1 MSQPAPLN
9 PLTLPLHGS
18 RLIEASAGTGK
29 TFTIALLY
37 VRLVLGGQHSEDHSA
52 FVRPLTPPEILV
64 VTFTNAA
71 TQELRER
78 IRHRL
83 VEAAA
88 VFRADHQ
95 TNKEPRGCRRG
106 GHPTGMSDVAPTDGF
121 TAPPTRHP
129 SGGDPKADLDPLLL
143 QLRGQ
148 YPEATW
154 PACARRLEL
163 AAEWMDEAAVS
174 TIHSWCYRMLREHAF
189 DSGSLFSLNLE
200 NDQREL
206 EQEVVRDYWRTFYYP
221 LDADAL
227 GSITRYWKSPDKLH
241 EDVRKLLH
249 ESEALGSQ
257 RPAPA
262 DTLNAAEAE
271 RSATLGTLKAPW
283 PAWLDE
289 LVPALED
296 AAKRKAF
303 KGQSFNAKSRASWL
317 GALREW
323 CESDLERPA
332 LTPAAWKRL
341 TPDGMTEIW
350 KEGAPPCPAA
360 WEALADMPA
369 ALNALPEPRND
380 LLIHAV
386 QWCKVRMEREQE
398 RRAEM
403 GPNDLLTHL
412 DRALQGPNKDA
423 LAAQILRQFP
433 VALIDEFQD
442 TDPIQYRIFNAVYDV
457 ANPRRDAAML
467 LIGDPKQA
475 IYAFRGA
482 DIFTYL
488 QARQDTAG
496 RHVTLG
502 TNFRSSRAMVEA
514 VNHCFHYAD
523 QHPAGAFLFREEG
536 GENPLPFLSVA
547 AKGRDEQLV
556 HQGQPLPAMTL
567 WPLTS
572 EEPLSKTAYQTE
584 MAERCASYMV
594 ELLAAAQSGNKEG
607 KSGFQKGDDLSP
619 LKPSDMAVL
628 VNGLQEARA
637 IRLALASRGVK
648 SVYLSDHDKVFSS
661 PMAKQ
666 VERWLRACAEPLA
679 SSRQAEA
686 HLRAALATPVL
697 GLNLADLDH
706 LQQNELAWEARVEQF
721 SHYHRLWQRQGVL
734 PLVRRMMV
742 DFDIPARL
750 LGEFEEGERLL
761 TDLLH
766 LGELLQQASAEL
778 DGEHALIRFLYE
790 AITDPES
797 HGDSHKLR
805 LESDADLVKVVT
817 IHKSKG
823 LEYPLVFLPF
833 IANHRPVSDKDIPLR
848 WHDAQGNLQLS
859 LSADEET
866 LATADRERLGE
877 DLRKLYVALTRAR
890 HATWLGLASLQ
901 GLENSALGYLISGGK
916 TIAPAEL
923 TTALEA
929 LAQGSEIVVS
939 EPPAPTAQRLALSAQ
954 SAEQNAALDHARTPT
969 RPAKEH
975 WWIASYSALRLSG
988 TLTAPTATPLE
999 PTTAQEATTFE
1010 VLDEP
1015 QDISLMPDDMES
1027 LRAKA
1032 SLGNLSRESGV
1043 YEGLNEHFERTIN
1056 NEWASADTFHLHKFP
1071 RGPGP
1076 GTFLHG
1082 LLEWA
1087 GRQGFAAAANDQ
1099 DSLNDMLWR
1108 RVQLRGW
1115 QAWQEPLASWLSAL
1129 LTTPLPL
1136 AAPNQQSVALTDL
1149 SSYQVELEFWLAA
1162 KRVNTQAI
1170 DALVSKHLLPGVERP
1185 ALDADTLNGMLKG
1198 FIDLAFEH
1206 QGRFYV
1212 LDWKSNY
1219 LGPNDSNYEPEALR
1233 QALLAKRY
1241 DLQAALYL
1249 LAMHRLLKARLPD
1262 YDPHQH
1268 LGGSMTV
1275 FLRGSRSPGRGVF
1288 SEPAPVEL
1296 IEALDSLFA
1305 GASFSSPAQEATV

>member
-37 VRLVLGGQHSEDHSA
+37 VRLVLGGQHSEDDTA

-88 VFRADHQ
+88 VFRHQ
-95 TNKEPRGCRRG
+95 GED
-106 GHPTGMSDVAPTDGF
+106 S
-121 TAPPTRHP
+121 
-129 SGGDPKADLDPLLL
+129 LLL
-143 QLRGQ
+143 ALRSQ

-200 NDQREL
+200 NDQQEL

-221 LDADAL
+221 LDAEAL
-227 GSITRYWKSPDKLH
+227 GSITGYWKSPDQLH
-241 EDVRKLLH
+241 QDVRKLLA
-249 ESEALGSQ
+249 ESEALGSP
-257 RPAPA
+257 RPAPEQ
-262 DTLNAAEAE
+262 TLSAAQAE
-271 RSATLGTLKAPW
+271 RSARLAELKAPW
-283 PAWLDE
+283 PAWLDD

-303 KGQSFNAKSRASWL
+303 KGQSFNAKSRANWL

-323 CESDLERPA
+323 CDSDATRPA
-332 LTPAAWKRL
+332 LTDAAWKRL
-341 TPDGMTEIW
+341 TPDGMAEIW

-360 WEALADMPA
+360 WEALAELPT

-386 QWCKVRMEREQE
+386 QWCKVRLEREQE

-412 DRALQGPNKDA
+412 DRALQGPNKEA

-442 TDPIQYRIFNAVYDV
+442 TDPIQYRIFNAVYEV
-457 ANPRRDAAML
+457 AKPRRDAAML

-488 QARQDTAG
+488 KAREDTAG

-502 TNFRSSRAMVEA
+502 TNYRSSRAMVEA
-514 VNHCFHYAD
+514 VNHCFRYAD
-523 QHPAGAFLFREEG
+523 KHPAGAFLFREEG
-536 GENPLPFLSVA
+536 GDNPLPFLPVE
-547 AKGRDEQLV
+547 AKGRHERLV

-567 WPLTS
+567 WPL
-572 EEPLSKTAYQTE
+572 EADEPLSKTAYQTE
-584 MAERCASYMV
+584 MAERCASYMA
-594 ELLAAAQSGNKEG
+594 ELLSAGQKGE
-607 KSGFQKGDDLSP
+607 SGFKTDDTLTP

-637 IRLALASRGVK
+637 IRQALASRGVK

-661 PMAKQ
+661 PMAAQ

-697 GLNLADLDH
+697 GLSLAELDH

-742 DFDIPARL
+742 DFEIPARL
-750 LGEFEEGERLL
+750 LAEFEEGERLL

-778 DGEHALIRFLYE
+778 DGEHALIRFLFD
-790 AITDPES
+790 AIADPES

-833 IANHRPVSDKDIPLR
+833 IANHRPVKAEDVPLR
-848 WHDAQGNLQLS
+848 WHDGEGNLQLS
-859 LSADEET
+859 LEADDAI

-890 HATWLGLASLQ
+890 HATWLGLAPLK
-901 GLENSALGYLISGGK
+901 GLENSALGYLLKGGN
-916 TIAPAEL
+916 
-923 TTALEA
+923 ALSPEA
-929 LAQGSEIVVS
+929 LNKALDELVEGSEIQIHQ
-939 EPPAPTAQRLALSAQ
+939 PPAPTAERVAQVAQ
-954 SAEQNAALDHARTPT
+954 SSALGHARTPT

-988 TLTAPTATPLE
+988 TLTAPVLPPLE
-999 PTTAQEATTFE
+999 PTTAQEATAFE

-1015 QDISLMPDDMES
+1015 QE
-1027 LRAKA
+1027 
-1032 SLGNLSRESGV
+1032 LSQELSQ
-1043 YEGLNEHFERTIN
+1043 ERSQP
-1056 NEWASADTFHLHKFP
+1056 EAYHLHKFP

-1087 GRQGFAAAANDQ
+1087 GKQGFNTAANDM
-1099 DSLNDMLWR
+1099 DALNDMLWR

-1115 QAWQEPLASWLSAL
+1115 QAWQEPLAGWLSAL

-1136 AAPNQQSVALTDL
+1136 AAPTPQSVALNEL
-1149 SSYQVELEFWLAA
+1149 ESYQVELEFWFAA

-1219 LGPNDSNYEPEALR
+1219 LGPNDSAYEPEALR
-1233 QALLAKRY
+1233 HALLAKHY

-1275 FLRGSRSPGRGVF
+1275 FLRGSRSPGRGVVG
-1288 SEPAPVEL
+1288 EPAPVEL

-1305 GASFSSPAQEATV
+1305 GEPHAIQQEATA

>member
-37 VRLVLGGQHSEDHSA
+37 VRLVLGGQHGEDDTA

-88 VFRADHQ
+88 VFRDQ
-95 TNKEPRGCRRG
+95 GED
-106 GHPTGMSDVAPTDGF
+106 S
-121 TAPPTRHP
+121 
-129 SGGDPKADLDPLLL
+129 LLL
-143 QLRGQ
+143 ALRSQ

-200 NDQREL
+200 NDQHEL

-221 LDADAL
+221 LDAEAL
-227 GSITRYWKSPDKLH
+227 GSITGYWKSPDHLH
-241 EDVRKLLH
+241 QDVRKLLH
-249 ESEALGSQ
+249 ESDALGAP
-257 RPAPA
+257 RPEPTH
-262 DTLNAAEAE
+262 TLSTAAAE
-271 RSATLGTLKAPW
+271 RSALLSTLKAPW
-283 PAWLDE
+283 PEWLDD

-296 AAKRKAF
+296 AAQRKAF
-303 KGQSFNAKSRASWL
+303 KGQSFNAKSRANWL

-323 CESDLERPA
+323 SDSDIERPA

-341 TPDGMTEIW
+341 TPDGMAEIW
-350 KEGAPPCPAA
+350 KEGTPPCPKA
-360 WEALADMPA
+360 WQALAELPA
-369 ALNALPEPRND
+369 ALNTLPEPRND

-386 QWCKVRMEREQE
+386 QWCKVRLEREQE

-412 DRALQGPNKDA
+412 DRALQGPNKEA

-442 TDPIQYRIFNAVYDV
+442 TDPIQYRIFNAVYEV
-457 ANPRRDAAML
+457 ARPRRDAAML

-488 QARQDTAG
+488 KAREDTAG

-502 TNFRSSRAMVEA
+502 TNFRSSRAMAAA
-514 VNHCFHYAD
+514 VNHCFRYAD

-536 GENPLPFLSVA
+536 GDNPLPFLPVD
-547 AKGRDEQLV
+547 AKGRSEQLV

-567 WPLTS
+567 WPLAAD
-572 EEPLSKTAYQTE
+572 EPLSKTAYQTE
-584 MAERCASYMV
+584 MAERCASYMA
-594 ELLAAAQSGNKEG
+594 ELLNAGQHGE
-607 KSGFQKGDDLSP
+607 SGFQTDDALTP

-637 IRLALASRGVK
+637 IRQALASRGVK

-661 PMAKQ
+661 PMAAQ

-697 GLNLADLDH
+697 GLSLAELDH

-734 PLVRRMMV
+734 PLVRRIMV
-742 DFDIPARL
+742 DFEIPARL
-750 LGEFEEGERLL
+750 LAEFEEGERLL

-778 DGEHALIRFLYE
+778 DGEHALIRFLFD
-790 AITDPES
+790 AIADPES

-833 IANHRPVSDKDIPLR
+833 IANHRPVKAEDVPLR
-848 WHDAQGNLQLS
+848 WHDSEGNLQLS
-859 LSADEET
+859 LDADDT
-866 LATADRERLGE
+866 ILATADRERLGE

-890 HATWLGLASLQ
+890 HATWLGLAPLK
-901 GLENSALGYLISGGK
+901 GLENSALGYLLTGGS
-916 TIAPAEL
+916 TLSPD
-923 TTALEA
+923 ALPKA
-929 LAQGSEIVVS
+929 LDALVEGSDIHLGT
-939 EPPAPTAQRLALSAQ
+939 PPEPTADRVTPVAESSALG
-954 SAEQNAALDHARTPT
+954 HARTPT

-988 TLTAPTATPLE
+988 TLTAPVLPPLE
-999 PTTAQEATTFE
+999 PTTAQEATAFE

-1015 QDISLMPDDMES
+1015 QE
-1027 LRAKA
+1027 
-1032 SLGNLSRESGV
+1032 LSQELSQ
-1043 YEGLNEHFERTIN
+1043 ERSQP
-1056 NEWASADTFHLHKFP
+1056 EAYHLHKFP

-1087 GRQGFAAAANDQ
+1087 GKQGFDAAANDREA
-1099 DSLNDMLWR
+1099 LNDMLWR

-1115 QAWQEPLASWLSAL
+1115 QAWQEPLAGWLSAL

-1136 AAPNQQSVALTDL
+1136 AAPTPQSVALNEL
-1149 SSYQVELEFWLAA
+1149 ESYQVELEFWFAA

-1170 DALVSKHLLPGVERP
+1170 DALVSKHLLPGIERP

-1219 LGPNDSNYEPEALR
+1219 LGPNDSAYEPEALR
-1233 QALLAKRY
+1233 HALLAKRY

-1275 FLRGSRSPGRGVF
+1275 FLRGSRSPGRGVVG
-1288 SEPAPVEL
+1288 EPAPVEL
-1296 IEALDSLFA
+1296 IEALNSLFA
-1305 GASFSSPAQEATV
+1305 GEPHATQQEATA

>member
-37 VRLVLGGQHSEDHSA
+37 VRLVLGGQHSEDDTA

-88 VFRADHQ
+88 VFRHQ
-95 TNKEPRGCRRG
+95 GED
-106 GHPTGMSDVAPTDGF
+106 S
-121 TAPPTRHP
+121 
-129 SGGDPKADLDPLLL
+129 LLL
-143 QLRGQ
+143 ALRSQ

-200 NDQREL
+200 NDLQEL

-221 LDADAL
+221 LDAEAL
-227 GSITRYWKSPDKLH
+227 GSITGYWKSPDQLH
-241 EDVRKLLH
+241 QDVRKLLA
-249 ESEALGSQ
+249 ESEALGSP
-257 RPAPA
+257 RPAPEQ
-262 DTLNAAEAE
+262 TLSAAQAE
-271 RSATLGTLKAPW
+271 RSARLAELKAPW
-283 PAWLDE
+283 PAWLDD

-303 KGQSFNAKSRASWL
+303 KGQSFNAKSRANWL

-323 CESDLERPA
+323 CDSDATRPA
-332 LTPAAWKRL
+332 LTDAAWKRL
-341 TPDGMTEIW
+341 TPDGMAEIW

-360 WEALADMPA
+360 WEALAELPA

-386 QWCKVRMEREQE
+386 QWCKVRLEREQE

-412 DRALQGPNKDA
+412 DRALQGPNKEA

-442 TDPIQYRIFNAVYDV
+442 TDPIQYRIFNAVYEV
-457 ANPRRDAAML
+457 AKPRRDAAML

-488 QARQDTAG
+488 KAREDTAG

-502 TNFRSSRAMVEA
+502 TNYRSSRAMVEA
-514 VNHCFHYAD
+514 VNHCFRYAD
-523 QHPAGAFLFREEG
+523 EHPAGAFLFREEG
-536 GENPLPFLSVA
+536 GNNPLPFLPVE
-547 AKGRDEQLV
+547 AKGRSEQLT

-567 WPLTS
+567 WPL
-572 EEPLSKTAYQTE
+572 EADEPLSKTAYQTE
-584 MAERCASYMV
+584 MAERCASYMA
-594 ELLAAAQSGNKEG
+594 ELLSAGQKGE
-607 KSGFQKGDDLSP
+607 SGFQTDDALTP

-637 IRLALASRGVK
+637 IRQALASRGVK

-661 PMAKQ
+661 PMAAQ

-697 GLNLADLDH
+697 GLSLAELDH
-706 LQQNELAWEARVEQF
+706 LQQNELAWEERVEQF

-734 PLVRRMMV
+734 PLVRRIMV
-742 DFDIPARL
+742 DFEIPARL
-750 LGEFEEGERLL
+750 LAEFEEGERLL

-778 DGEHALIRFLYE
+778 DGEHALIRFLFD
-790 AITDPES
+790 AIADPES

-833 IANHRPVSDKDIPLR
+833 IANHRPIKADDVPLR
-848 WHDAQGNLQLS
+848 WHDGEGNLQLS
-859 LSADEET
+859 LEADDAI

-890 HATWLGLASLQ
+890 HATWLGLAPLK
-901 GLENSALGYLISGGK
+901 GLENSALGYLLKGGN
-916 TIAPAEL
+916 
-923 TTALEA
+923 ALSPEA
-929 LAQGSEIVVS
+929 LNKALGELVEGSEIQIHQ
-939 EPPAPTAQRLALSAQ
+939 PPAPTAERVAQVEQSSALG
-954 SAEQNAALDHARTPT
+954 HARTPS

-988 TLTAPTATPLE
+988 TLTAPVLPPLE
-999 PTTAQEATTFE
+999 PTTAQEATAFE

-1015 QDISLMPDDMES
+1015 QE
-1027 LRAKA
+1027 
-1032 SLGNLSRESGV
+1032 LSQELSQ
-1043 YEGLNEHFERTIN
+1043 ERSQP
-1056 NEWASADTFHLHKFP
+1056 EAYHLHKFP

-1087 GRQGFAAAANDQ
+1087 GKQGFNTAANDM
-1099 DSLNDMLWR
+1099 DALNDMLWR

-1115 QAWQEPLASWLSAL
+1115 QAWQEPLAGWLSAL

-1136 AAPNQQSVALTDL
+1136 AAPTPQSVALNEL
-1149 SSYQVELEFWLAA
+1149 ESYQVELEFWFAA

-1219 LGPNDSNYEPEALR
+1219 LGPNDSAYEPEALR
-1233 QALLAKRY
+1233 HALLAKRY

-1275 FLRGSRSPGRGVF
+1275 FLRGSRSPGRGVVG
-1288 SEPAPVEL
+1288 EPAPVEL

-1305 GASFSSPAQEATV
+1305 GEPHATQQEATA

>member
-1 MSQPAPLN
+1 MSQPAPLD
-9 PLTLPLHGS
+9 PLRLPLHGS

-37 VRLVLGGQHSEDHSA
+37 VRFVLGGHSTDDDTA

-78 IRHRL
+78 IRNRL
-83 VEAAA
+83 VEAAE
-88 VFRADHQ
+88 VFRDDGQA
-95 TNKEPRGCRRG
+95 
-106 GHPTGMSDVAPTDGF
+106 SDE
-121 TAPPTRHP
+121 
-129 SGGDPKADLDPLLL
+129 LLL
-143 QLRGQ
+143 ELRDQ
-148 YPEATW
+148 YAHATW
-154 PACARRLEL
+154 PACARRLAL

-206 EQEVVRDYWRTFYYP
+206 EQEVVRDYWRSFYYP
-221 LDADAL
+221 LDSDAL
-227 GSITRYWKSPDKLH
+227 GIVTRHWKSPDELH
-241 EDVRKLLH
+241 AILQRLLP
-249 ESEALGSQ
+249 ESEALGDEK
-257 RPAPA
+257 PEPNE
-262 DTLNAAEAE
+262 TLAATQAE
-271 RSATLGTLKAPW
+271 RSAQLRALKAPW

-289 LVPALED
+289 LVPALEE

-303 KGQSFNAKSRASWL
+303 KGQSFNAKSRANWL

-323 CESDLERPA
+323 CETDADRPA
-332 LTPAAWKRL
+332 LTDAAWKRM
-341 TPDGMTEIW
+341 TPDGMADIW
-350 KEGAPPCPAA
+350 KEGAPPCPPA
-360 WEALADMPA
+360 WQALTQLPA
-369 ALNALPEPRND
+369 ELNALPEPRND

-386 QWCKVRMEREQE
+386 QWCRARLEREQE

-412 DRALQGPNKDA
+412 DRALQGPNREA

-442 TDPIQYRIFNAVYDV
+442 TDPIQYRIFNAVY
-457 ANPRRDAAML
+457 AIAQPRRNIAIL

-502 TNFRSSRAMVEA
+502 TNFRSSHAMVAA

-523 QHPAGAFLFREEG
+523 QHDAGAFLFRADDG
-536 GENPLPFLSVA
+536 DNPLPFNPVN
-547 AKGRDEQLV
+547 AKGTKDTLV
-556 HQGQPLPAMTL
+556 HNDKPLPAMTL
-567 WPLTS
+567 WPLES
-572 EEPLSKTAYQTE
+572 DEPLSKTAYQTE
-584 MAERCASYMV
+584 MAERCASHMA
-594 ELLAAAQSGNKEG
+594 ELLEAGRQQQAGFSKGFAKAGDNSATGDSSVRSGE
-607 KSGFQKGDDLSP
+607 QTLTP
-619 LKPSDMAVL
+619 LAPSDMAVL

-637 IRLALASRGVK
+637 IRLALASRGIK
-648 SVYLSDHDKVFSS
+648 SVYLSDHDKVFNS
-661 PMAKQ
+661 PIAPQ
-666 VERWLRACAEPLA
+666 LETWLRACAEPQA
-679 SSRQAEA
+679 NSRQAEA
-686 HLRAALATPVL
+686 KLRAALATPVI
-697 GLNLADLDH
+697 GLSLEELDH
-706 LQQNELAWEARVEQF
+706 LNQSELAWEARVEQF
-721 SHYHRLWQRQGVL
+721 SGYHRLWQRQGVL
-734 PLVRRMMV
+734 PLVRRLMV
-742 DFDIPARL
+742 DFKLPERL
-750 LGEFEEGERLL
+750 LGDFADGERLL

-766 LGELLQQASAEL
+766 LGELLQQASQEL
-778 DGEHALIRFLYE
+778 DGEHALIRFLAE
-790 AITDPES
+790 AIADPDS

-833 IANHRPVSDKDIPLR
+833 IANHRPVKAEDVPLR
-848 WHDAQGNLQLS
+848 WHTADGTLTLS
-859 LSADEET
+859 LSADEAT

-890 HATWLGLASLQ
+890 HATWLGLATLKGS
-901 GLENSALGYLISGGK
+901 ENSAIGHLLNGGK
-916 TIAPAEL
+916 PLGPSGLRA
-923 TTALEA
+923 ALEA
-929 LAQGSEIVVS
+929 LTEGSAIALTDAP
-939 EPPAPTAQRLALSAQ
+939 EPTALRFTPAPEQRALG
-954 SAEQNAALDHARTPT
+954 NARIPL
-969 RPAKEH
+969 RPAREQ
-975 WWIASYSALRLSG
+975 WWIASYSALRTSG
-988 TLTAPTATPLE
+988 AISPPTPQAE
-999 PTTAQEATTFE
+999 PTTPQEATTLE

-1015 QDISLMPDDMES
+1015 RDD
-1027 LRAKA
+1027 ATHTGA
-1032 SLGNLSRESGV
+1032 
-1043 YEGLNEHFERTIN
+1043 
-1056 NEWASADTFHLHKFP
+1056 FHLHRFP

-1087 GRQGFAAAANDQ
+1087 GQLGFNNALQDPAARE
-1099 DSLNDMLWR
+1099 DMLRR

-1115 QAWQEPLASWLSAL
+1115 QAWHDTLAGWFEEL
-1129 LTTPLPL
+1129 LATPLPL
-1136 AAPNQQSVALTDL
+1136 SPQIPNEGSQVALCEL
-1149 SSYQVELEFWLAA
+1149 ESYQVELEFWFAA
-1162 KRVNTQAI
+1162 HQVGTRKL
-1170 DALVSKHLLPGVERP
+1170 DELVSDHLLPGVSRP

-1206 QGRFYV
+1206 DGRFYV

-1219 LGPNDSNYEPEALR
+1219 LGSDDSAYTADALR
-1233 QALLAKRY
+1233 NAMLEKRY

-1249 LAMHRLLKARLPD
+1249 LALHRLLKARLPD

-1275 FLRGSRSPGRGVF
+1275 FLRGSRTAARGVHAV
-1288 SEPAPVEL
+1288 PAPVAL
-1296 IEALDSLFA
+1296 IEALDALFTGTA
-1305 GASFSSPAQEATV
+1305 AHSATGQEAAV

>member
-1 MSQPAPLN
+1 MSQLPSTNSVTPLN

-37 VRLVLGGQHSEDHSA
+37 VRLVLGGHSVDDDTA
-52 FVRPLTPPEILV
+52 FIRPLTPPEILV

-78 IRHRL
+78 IRNRL
-83 VEAAA
+83 VEAAE
-88 VFRADHQ
+88 VFRDDGQA
-95 TNKEPRGCRRG
+95 
-106 GHPTGMSDVAPTDGF
+106 SDE
-121 TAPPTRHP
+121 
-129 SGGDPKADLDPLLL
+129 LLL
-143 QLRGQ
+143 ELRDQ
-148 YPEATW
+148 YAPATW
-154 PACARRLEL
+154 PACSRRLAL

-206 EQEVVRDYWRTFYYP
+206 EQEVVRDYWRSFYYP
-221 LDADAL
+221 LDSDAL
-227 GSITRYWKSPDKLH
+227 GIVTRYWKSPDDLH
-241 EDVRKLLH
+241 APLQRLLP
-249 ESEALGSQ
+249 ESEALGDEKPEPSK
-257 RPAPA
+257 
-262 DTLNAAEAE
+262 TLAATQAE
-271 RSATLGTLKAPW
+271 RAAQLNELKAPW

-296 AAKRKAF
+296 AATRKAF
-303 KGQSFNAKSRASWL
+303 KGQSFNAKSRTSWL

-323 CESDLERPA
+323 SESDLDRPA
-332 LTPAAWKRL
+332 LTDAAWKRM
-341 TPDGMTEIW
+341 TPEGMADIW
-350 KEGAPPCPAA
+350 KEGAPPCPQV
-360 WEALADMPA
+360 WQALAQLPA
-369 ALNALPEPRND
+369 ALDALPEPRND

-386 QWCKVRMEREQE
+386 QWCRARLEREQE

-412 DRALQGPNKDA
+412 DRALQGPNKEA
-423 LAAQILRQFP
+423 LAAQIKRQFP

-457 ANPRRDAAML
+457 ATPRRDSAIL

-488 QARQDTAG
+488 QARHDTDG

-502 TNFRSSRAMVEA
+502 TNFRSSLTMVAA
-514 VNHCFHYAD
+514 VNHCFSYAD
-523 QHPAGAFLFREEG
+523 QHHAGAFLFRADG
-536 GENPLPFLSVA
+536 GNNPLPFNPVN
-547 AKGRDEQLV
+547 AKGTKDTLV
-556 HQGQPLPAMTL
+556 LNGQPLPAMTL
-567 WPLTS
+567 WPLES
-572 EEPLSKTAYQTE
+572 DEPLSKTAYQTE
-584 MAERCASYMV
+584 MAERCASHMAA
-594 ELLAAAQSGNKEG
+594 LLEAGRQQQAGFAKAIDNSATGDSSVRSGEQS
-607 KSGFQKGDDLSP
+607 LTP
-619 LKPSDMAVL
+619 LAPSDMAVL

-637 IRLALASRGVK
+637 IRLALASRGIK

-661 PMAKQ
+661 PIAPQ
-666 VERWLRACAEPLA
+666 LAIWLRACAEPQA
-679 SSRQAEA
+679 NSRQAEA
-686 HLRAALATPVL
+686 KLRAALATPVI
-697 GLNLADLDH
+697 GLSLEALDH
-706 LQQNELAWEARVEQF
+706 LNQSELAWEAKVEQF
-721 SHYHRLWQRQGVL
+721 SGYHRLWQRQGVL
-734 PLVRRMMV
+734 PLVRRLMV
-742 DFDIPARL
+742 DFDIAARL
-750 LGEFEEGERLL
+750 LSEFTEGERLL

-766 LGELLQQASAEL
+766 LGEMLQHASQEL
-778 DGEHALIRFLYE
+778 DGVHALIRFLAE
-790 AITDPES
+790 AIADPDS

-833 IANHRPVSDKDIPLR
+833 IANHRPVSDSDLPLR
-848 WHDAQGNLQLS
+848 WHDSEGSLQLS

-890 HATWLGLASLQ
+890 HATWLGLAPLKGS
-901 GLENSALGYLISGGK
+901 ENSAIGHLINGGK
-916 TIAPAEL
+916 AIAPSAFTQALGEL
-923 TTALEA
+923 VEGSDIALSTAPEPTALRFT
-929 LAQGSEIVVS
+929 
-939 EPPAPTAQRLALSAQ
+939 PAPEQQALG
-954 SAEQNAALDHARTPT
+954 HARTPL
-969 RPAKEH
+969 RPAREQ
-975 WWIASYSALRLSG
+975 WWIASYSALRTSG
-988 TLTAPTATPLE
+988 AITPLMPTPE
-999 PTTAQEATTFE
+999 PTTPQEATTLE

-1015 QDISLMPDDMES
+1015 HDN
-1027 LRAKA
+1027 A
-1032 SLGNLSRESGV
+1032 
-1043 YEGLNEHFERTIN
+1043 IN
-1056 NEWASADTFHLHKFP
+1056 TEAFHLHRFP

-1087 GRQGFAAAANDQ
+1087 GQLGFQHALADPAARE
-1099 DSLNDMLWR
+1099 DMLRR

-1115 QAWQEPLASWLSAL
+1115 QAWHDTLAGWFEEL
-1129 LTTPLPL
+1129 LNVPLPL
-1136 AAPNQQSVALTDL
+1136 PSSKQGEGGQVALSEL
-1149 SSYQVELEFWLAA
+1149 GSYQVELEFWFAA
-1162 KRVNTQAI
+1162 HQVGTRKL
-1170 DALVSKHLLPGVERP
+1170 DELVSNHLLPGVSRP

-1198 FIDLAFEH
+1198 FIDLTFEH
-1206 QGRFYV
+1206 EGRFYV

-1219 LGPNDSNYEPEALR
+1219 LGSDDSAYTFDALR
-1233 QALLAKRY
+1233 SAMLEKRY

-1249 LAMHRLLKARLPD
+1249 LALHRLLKARLPN

-1275 FLRGSRSPGRGVF
+1275 FLRGSRTAARGVHAV
-1288 SEPAPVEL
+1288 SAPVAM
-1296 IEALDSLFA
+1296 IEALDHLFA
-1305 GASFSSPAQEATV
+1305 GTAADTAATHQEAVV

>member
-37 VRLVLGGQHSEDHSA
+37 VRLVLGGQHGEDDTA

-88 VFRADHQ
+88 VFRDQ
-95 TNKEPRGCRRG
+95 GED
-106 GHPTGMSDVAPTDGF
+106 S
-121 TAPPTRHP
+121 
-129 SGGDPKADLDPLLL
+129 LLL
-143 QLRGQ
+143 ALRSQ

-200 NDQREL
+200 NDQHEL

-221 LDADAL
+221 LDAEAL
-227 GSITRYWKSPDKLH
+227 GSITGYWKSPDHLH
-241 EDVRKLLH
+241 QDVRKLLH
-249 ESEALGSQ
+249 ESDALGAL
-257 RPAPA
+257 RPEPTH
-262 DTLNAAEAE
+262 TLSTAAAE
-271 RSATLGTLKAPW
+271 RSALLSTLKAPW
-283 PAWLDE
+283 PEWLDD

-296 AAKRKAF
+296 AAQRKAF
-303 KGQSFNAKSRASWL
+303 KGQSFNAKSRANWL

-323 CESDLERPA
+323 SDSDLERPA

-341 TPDGMTEIW
+341 TPDGMAEIW

-360 WEALADMPA
+360 WQALAELPA
-369 ALNALPEPRND
+369 ALNTLPEPRND

-386 QWCKVRMEREQE
+386 QWCKVRLEREQE

-412 DRALQGPNKDA
+412 DRALQGPNKEA

-442 TDPIQYRIFNAVYDV
+442 TDPIQYRIFNAVYEV
-457 ANPRRDAAML
+457 ARPRRDAAML

-488 QARQDTAG
+488 KAREDTAG

-502 TNFRSSRAMVEA
+502 TNFRSSRAMVAA
-514 VNHCFHYAD
+514 VNHCFRYAD
-523 QHPAGAFLFREEG
+523 EHPAGAFLFREESG
-536 GENPLPFLSVA
+536 DNPLPFLPVD
-547 AKGRDEQLV
+547 AKGRSEQLV
-556 HQGQPLPAMTL
+556 HFGQPLPAMTL
-567 WPLTS
+567 WPLAAD
-572 EEPLSKTAYQTE
+572 EPLSKTAYQTE
-584 MAERCASYMV
+584 MAERCASYMA
-594 ELLAAAQSGNKEG
+594 ELLNAGQHG
-607 KSGFQKGDDLSP
+607 KSGFRTDDALTP

-637 IRLALASRGVK
+637 IRQALASRGVK

-661 PMAKQ
+661 PMAAQ

-697 GLNLADLDH
+697 GLSLAELDH

-734 PLVRRMMV
+734 PLVRRIMV
-742 DFDIPARL
+742 DFEIPARL
-750 LGEFEEGERLL
+750 LAEFEEGERLL

-778 DGEHALIRFLYE
+778 DGEHALIRFLFD
-790 AITDPES
+790 AIADPES

-833 IANHRPVSDKDIPLR
+833 IANHRPVKADDVPLR
-848 WHDAQGNLQLS
+848 WHDSEGNLQLS
-859 LSADEET
+859 LDADDT
-866 LATADRERLGE
+866 ILATADRERLGE

-890 HATWLGLASLQ
+890 HATWLGLAPLK
-901 GLENSALGYLISGGK
+901 GLENSALGYLLTGGS
-916 TIAPAEL
+916 TLSPD
-923 TTALEA
+923 ALPKA
-929 LAQGSEIVVS
+929 LDALVEGSDIHLGT
-939 EPPAPTAQRLALSAQ
+939 PPEPTADRVTSVAESSALG
-954 SAEQNAALDHARTPT
+954 HARTPT

-988 TLTAPTATPLE
+988 TLTAPVLPPLE
-999 PTTAQEATTFE
+999 PTTAQEATAFE

-1015 QDISLMPDDMES
+1015 QE
-1027 LRAKA
+1027 
-1032 SLGNLSRESGV
+1032 LSQELSQ
-1043 YEGLNEHFERTIN
+1043 ERSQP
-1056 NEWASADTFHLHKFP
+1056 EAYHLHKFP

-1087 GRQGFAAAANDQ
+1087 GKQGFDAAAKDRDA
-1099 DSLNDMLWR
+1099 LNDMLWR

-1115 QAWQEPLASWLSAL
+1115 QAWQEPLAGWLSAL

-1136 AAPNQQSVALTDL
+1136 AAPTPKSVALNEL
-1149 SSYQVELEFWLAA
+1149 ESYQVELEFWFAA

-1170 DALVSKHLLPGVERP
+1170 DALVSKHLLPGIERP

-1219 LGPNDSNYEPEALR
+1219 LGPNDSAYEPEALR
-1233 QALLAKRY
+1233 HALLAKRY

-1275 FLRGSRSPGRGVF
+1275 FLRGSRSPGRGVVG
-1288 SEPAPVEL
+1288 EPAPVEL

-1305 GASFSSPAQEATV
+1305 GEPHATQQEATA

>member
-37 VRLVLGGQHSEDHSA
+37 VRLVLGGQHSEDDTA

-88 VFRADHQ
+88 VFRHQ
-95 TNKEPRGCRRG
+95 GED
-106 GHPTGMSDVAPTDGF
+106 S
-121 TAPPTRHP
+121 
-129 SGGDPKADLDPLLL
+129 LLL
-143 QLRGQ
+143 ALRSQ

-200 NDQREL
+200 NDQQEL

-221 LDADAL
+221 LDAEAL
-227 GSITRYWKSPDKLH
+227 GSITGYWKSPDQLH
-241 EDVRKLLH
+241 GQVRKLLA
-249 ESEALGSQ
+249 ESEALGSP
-257 RPAPA
+257 RPAPEQ
-262 DTLNAAEAE
+262 TLSAAQAE
-271 RSATLGTLKAPW
+271 RSARLTELKAPW
-283 PAWLDE
+283 PAWLDD

-303 KGQSFNAKSRASWL
+303 KGQSFNAKSRANWL

-323 CESDLERPA
+323 CDSDATRPA
-332 LTPAAWKRL
+332 LTDAAWKRL
-341 TPDGMTEIW
+341 TPDGMAEIW

-360 WEALADMPA
+360 WEALAELPA

-386 QWCKVRMEREQE
+386 QWCKVRLEREQE

-412 DRALQGPNKDA
+412 DRALQGPNKEA

-442 TDPIQYRIFNAVYDV
+442 TDPIQYRIFNAVYEV
-457 ANPRRDAAML
+457 AKPRRDATML

-488 QARQDTAG
+488 KAREDTAG

-502 TNFRSSRAMVEA
+502 TNYRSSRAMVEA
-514 VNHCFHYAD
+514 VNHCFRYAD
-523 QHPAGAFLFREEG
+523 EHPAGAFLFREEG
-536 GENPLPFLSVA
+536 GDNPLPFLPVE
-547 AKGRDEQLV
+547 AKGRHERLV

-567 WPLTS
+567 WPL
-572 EEPLSKTAYQTE
+572 EADEPLSKTAYQTE
-584 MAERCASYMV
+584 MAERCASYMA
-594 ELLAAAQSGNKEG
+594 ELLSAGQKGE
-607 KSGFQKGDDLSP
+607 SGFKTDDTLTP

-637 IRLALASRGVK
+637 IRQALASRGVK

-661 PMAKQ
+661 PMAAQ

-697 GLNLADLDH
+697 GLSLAELDH
-706 LQQNELAWEARVEQF
+706 LQQNELAWEERVEQF

-750 LGEFEEGERLL
+750 LAEFEEGERLL

-778 DGEHALIRFLYE
+778 DGEHALIRFLFD
-790 AITDPES
+790 AIADPES

-833 IANHRPVSDKDIPLR
+833 IANHRPVKAEDVPLR
-848 WHDAQGNLQLS
+848 WHDGEGNLQLS
-859 LSADEET
+859 LEADDAI

-890 HATWLGLASLQ
+890 HATWLGLAPLK
-901 GLENSALGYLISGGK
+901 GLENSALGYLLKGGN
-916 TIAPAEL
+916 
-923 TTALEA
+923 ALSPEA
-929 LAQGSEIVVS
+929 LNKALDELVEGSEIQIHQ
-939 EPPAPTAQRLALSAQ
+939 PPAPTAERVAQVAQ
-954 SAEQNAALDHARTPT
+954 SSALGHARTPT

-988 TLTAPTATPLE
+988 TLTAPVLPPLE
-999 PTTAQEATTFE
+999 PTTAQEATAFE

-1015 QDISLMPDDMES
+1015 QE
-1027 LRAKA
+1027 
-1032 SLGNLSRESGV
+1032 LSQELSQ
-1043 YEGLNEHFERTIN
+1043 ERSQP
-1056 NEWASADTFHLHKFP
+1056 EAYHLHKFP

-1087 GRQGFAAAANDQ
+1087 GKQGFDAAAKDREA
-1099 DSLNDMLWR
+1099 LNDMLWR

-1115 QAWQEPLASWLSAL
+1115 QAWQEPLAGWLSAL

-1136 AAPNQQSVALTDL
+1136 AAPTPQSVALNEL
-1149 SSYQVELEFWLAA
+1149 ESYQVELEFWFAA

-1219 LGPNDSNYEPEALR
+1219 LGPNDSAYEPEALR
-1233 QALLAKRY
+1233 HALLAKRY

-1275 FLRGSRSPGRGVF
+1275 FLRGSRSPGRGVVG
-1288 SEPAPVEL
+1288 EPAPVEL

-1305 GASFSSPAQEATV
+1305 GEPHAIQQEATA

>member
-37 VRLVLGGQHSEDHSA
+37 VRLVLGGQHSDDDTA

-88 VFRADHQ
+88 VFRHQ
-95 TNKEPRGCRRG
+95 GED
-106 GHPTGMSDVAPTDGF
+106 S
-121 TAPPTRHP
+121 
-129 SGGDPKADLDPLLL
+129 LLL
-143 QLRGQ
+143 ALRSQ
-148 YPEATW
+148 YPEATR

-200 NDQREL
+200 NDQQEL

-221 LDADAL
+221 LDAEAL
-227 GSITRYWKSPDKLH
+227 GSITGYWKSPDQLH
-241 EDVRKLLH
+241 GQVRKLLA
-249 ESEALGSQ
+249 ESEALGSP
-257 RPAPA
+257 RPAPEQ
-262 DTLNAAEAE
+262 TLSAAQAE
-271 RSATLGTLKAPW
+271 RSARLTELKAPW
-283 PAWLDE
+283 PAWLDD

-303 KGQSFNAKSRASWL
+303 KGQSFNAKSRANWL

-323 CESDLERPA
+323 CDSDATRPA
-332 LTPAAWKRL
+332 LTDAAWKRL
-341 TPDGMTEIW
+341 TPDGMAEIW

-360 WEALADMPA
+360 WEALAELPA

-386 QWCKVRMEREQE
+386 QWCKVRLEREQE

-412 DRALQGPNKDA
+412 DRALQGPNKEA

-442 TDPIQYRIFNAVYDV
+442 TDPIQYRIFNAVYEV

-488 QARQDTAG
+488 KAREDTAG

-502 TNFRSSRAMVEA
+502 TNYRSSRAMVEA
-514 VNHCFHYAD
+514 VNHCFRYAD
-523 QHPAGAFLFREEG
+523 EHPAGAFLFREEG
-536 GENPLPFLSVA
+536 GDNPLPFLPVD
-547 AKGRDEQLV
+547 AKGRSEQLI

-567 WPLTS
+567 WPL
-572 EEPLSKTAYQTE
+572 EADEPLSKTAYQTE
-584 MAERCASYMV
+584 MAERCASYMA
-594 ELLAAAQSGNKEG
+594 ELLNAGQQGE
-607 KSGFQKGDDLSP
+607 SGFQTDDTLTP

-661 PMAKQ
+661 PMAAQ

-697 GLNLADLDH
+697 GLSLAELDH
-706 LQQNELAWEARVEQF
+706 LQQNELAWEERVEQF

-750 LGEFEEGERLL
+750 LAEFEEGERLL

-778 DGEHALIRFLYE
+778 DGEHALIRFLFD
-790 AITDPES
+790 AIADPES

-833 IANHRPVSDKDIPLR
+833 IANHRPVKAEDVPLR
-848 WHDAQGNLQLS
+848 WHDGEGNLQLS
-859 LSADEET
+859 LEADDAI
-866 LATADRERLGE
+866 LAIADRERLGE

-890 HATWLGLASLQ
+890 HATWLGLAPLK
-901 GLENSALGYLISGGK
+901 GLENSAMGYLLKGGN
-916 TIAPAEL
+916 
-923 TTALEA
+923 ALSPEA
-929 LAQGSEIVVS
+929 LNNALGELVEGSEIQIHQ
-939 EPPAPTAQRLALSAQ
+939 PPAPTAERVTIVEQGSALG
-954 SAEQNAALDHARTPT
+954 HARTPT

-988 TLTAPTATPLE
+988 TLTAPVLPPLE
-999 PTTAQEATTFE
+999 PTTAQEATAFE

-1015 QDISLMPDDMES
+1015 RD
-1027 LRAKA
+1027 
-1032 SLGNLSRESGV
+1032 LSQPEA
-1043 YEGLNEHFERTIN
+1043 Y
-1056 NEWASADTFHLHKFP
+1056 HLHKFP

-1087 GRQGFAAAANDQ
+1087 GKQGFNTAANDR
-1099 DSLNDMLWR
+1099 DALNDMLWR

-1115 QAWQEPLASWLSAL
+1115 QAWQEPLAGWLSAL

-1136 AAPNQQSVALTDL
+1136 AAPTPQSVALNEL
-1149 SSYQVELEFWLAA
+1149 ESYQVELEFWFAA

-1219 LGPNDSNYEPEALR
+1219 LGPNDSAYEPEALR
-1233 QALLAKRY
+1233 HALLAKRY

-1275 FLRGSRSPGRGVF
+1275 FLRGSRSPGRGVVG
-1288 SEPAPVEL
+1288 EPAPVEL

-1305 GASFSSPAQEATV
+1305 GEPHATQQEATA

>member
-83 VEAAA
+83 VEAAG
-88 VFRADHQ
+88 VFR
-95 TNKEPRGCRRG
+95 K
-106 GHPTGMSDVAPTDGF
+106 APTSE
-121 TAPPTRHP
+121 P
-129 SGGDPKADLDPLLL
+129 SDDPLLL
-143 QLRGQ
+143 QLREQ
-148 YPEATW
+148 YAEATW

-221 LDADAL
+221 LYADAL

-241 EDVRKLLH
+241 DDVRKLLN
-249 ESEALGSQ
+249 ESDALGSQ

-262 DTLNAAEAE
+262 DTLSAAEAE

-289 LVPALED
+289 LVPALEE

-317 GALREW
+317 GTLREW

-341 TPDGMTEIW
+341 TPDGMAEIW
-350 KEGAPPCPAA
+350 KDGAPPCPAA

-536 GENPLPFLSVA
+536 GENPLPFLSVD

-594 ELLAAAQSGNKEG
+594 ELLAAAQSGNKQG
-607 KSGFQKGDDLSP
+607 QSGFQKGDGLSP

-697 GLNLADLDH
+697 GLSLADLDH
-706 LQQNELAWEARVEQF
+706 LQQNELGWEARVEQF

-790 AITDPES
+790 AIADPES

-848 WHDAQGNLQLS
+848 WHDAHGNLQLS

-916 TIAPAEL
+916 MIAPAEL

-929 LAQGSEIVVS
+929 LAQGSEIAVN
-939 EPPAPTAQRLALSAQ
+939 EPPAPTAQRLALSEQ
-954 SAEQNAALDHARTPT
+954 SATLGHARTPT

-988 TLTAPTATPLE
+988 TLSAPTATPLE
-999 PTTAQEATTFE
+999 PTTAQEATAFE

-1015 QDISLMPDDMES
+1015 QE
-1027 LRAKA
+1027 
-1032 SLGNLSRESGV
+1032 LSQLAQQE
-1043 YEGLNEHFERTIN
+1043 
-1056 NEWASADTFHLHKFP
+1056 TFHLHKFP

-1115 QAWQEPLASWLSAL
+1115 QTWQEPLAGWLSAL

-1136 AAPNQQSVALTDL
+1136 AAPNQQNVALTEL
-1149 SSYQVELEFWLAA
+1149 TSYQVELEFWLAA
-1162 KRVNTQAI
+1162 QRVNTQAI

-1219 LGPNDSNYEPEALR
+1219 LGPNDSDYEPEALR
-1233 QALLAKRY
+1233 HALLAKRY

-1305 GASFSSPAQEATV
+1305 GAPFSSPAQEATV

>member
-37 VRLVLGGQHSEDHSA
+37 VRLVLGGQHSEDDTA

-88 VFRADHQ
+88 VFRKAPN
-95 TNKEPRGCRRG
+95 TKEA
-106 GHPTGMSDVAPTDGF
+106 GHGEGLFPGMEKVAPKDGF
-121 TAPPTRHP
+121 TAPSEWPA
-129 SGGDPKADLDPLLL
+129 SESADDPLLV
-143 QLRGQ
+143 QLRSQ

-200 NDQREL
+200 NDQQEL

-221 LDADAL
+221 LDAEAL
-227 GSITRYWKSPDKLH
+227 GSITGYWKSPDQLH
-241 EDVRKLLH
+241 GQVRKLLA
-249 ESEALGSQ
+249 ESEALGSP
-257 RPAPA
+257 RPAPKQ
-262 DTLNAAEAE
+262 TLSAAQAE
-271 RSATLGTLKAPW
+271 RSARLAELKAPW
-283 PAWLDE
+283 PAWLDD

-296 AAKRKAF
+296 AAKRKVF
-303 KGQSFNAKSRASWL
+303 KGQSFNAKSRANWL

-323 CESDLERPA
+323 CDSDATRPA
-332 LTPAAWKRL
+332 LTDAAWKRL
-341 TPDGMTEIW
+341 TPDGMAEIW

-360 WEALADMPA
+360 WEALAELPA

-386 QWCKVRMEREQE
+386 QWCKVRLEREQE

-412 DRALQGPNKDA
+412 DRALQGPNKEA

-442 TDPIQYRIFNAVYDV
+442 TDPIQYRIFNAVYEV
-457 ANPRRDAAML
+457 AKPRRDAAML

-488 QARQDTAG
+488 KAREDTAG

-502 TNFRSSRAMVEA
+502 TNYRSSRAMVEA
-514 VNHCFHYAD
+514 VNHCFRYAD
-523 QHPAGAFLFREEG
+523 EHPAGAFLFREEG
-536 GENPLPFLSVA
+536 GDNPLPFLPVD
-547 AKGRDEQLV
+547 AKGRSEQLV

-567 WPLTS
+567 WPL
-572 EEPLSKTAYQTE
+572 EADEPLSKTAYQTE
-584 MAERCASYMV
+584 MAERCASYMA
-594 ELLAAAQSGNKEG
+594 ELLSAGQTGE
-607 KSGFQKGDDLSP
+607 SGFQTDDALTP

-637 IRLALASRGVK
+637 IRQALASRGVK

-661 PMAKQ
+661 PMAAQ

-697 GLNLADLDH
+697 GLSLAELDH

-721 SHYHRLWQRQGVL
+721 SHFHRLWQRQGVL

-750 LGEFEEGERLL
+750 LAEFEEGERLL

-778 DGEHALIRFLYE
+778 DGEHALIRFLFD
-790 AITDPES
+790 AIADPES

-833 IANHRPVSDKDIPLR
+833 IANHRPVKAEDVPLR
-848 WHDAQGNLQLS
+848 WHDGEGNLQLS
-859 LSADEET
+859 LEADDAI

-890 HATWLGLASLQ
+890 HATWLGLAPLK
-901 GLENSALGYLISGGK
+901 GLENSALGYLLKGGS
-916 TIAPAEL
+916 
-923 TTALEA
+923 ALSPEA
-929 LAQGSEIVVS
+929 LSKALDELVEGSEIQIHQ
-939 EPPAPTAQRLALSAQ
+939 PPAPTAERVATVEQSSALG
-954 SAEQNAALDHARTPT
+954 HARTPT

-988 TLTAPTATPLE
+988 TLTAPVLPPLE
-999 PTTAQEATTFE
+999 PTTAQEATAFE

-1015 QDISLMPDDMES
+1015 RD
-1027 LRAKA
+1027 
-1032 SLGNLSRESGV
+1032 LSQPEA
-1043 YEGLNEHFERTIN
+1043 Y
-1056 NEWASADTFHLHKFP
+1056 HLQKFP

-1087 GRQGFAAAANDQ
+1087 GKQGFNTAANDM
-1099 DSLNDMLWR
+1099 DALNDMLWR

-1115 QAWQEPLASWLSAL
+1115 QAWQEPLAGWLSAL

-1136 AAPNQQSVALTDL
+1136 AAPTPQSVALNEL
-1149 SSYQVELEFWLAA
+1149 ESYQVELEFWFAA

-1219 LGPNDSNYEPEALR
+1219 LGPNDSAYEPEALR
-1233 QALLAKRY
+1233 HALLAKRY

-1275 FLRGSRSPGRGVF
+1275 FLRGSRSPGRGVVG
-1288 SEPAPVEL
+1288 EPAPVEL

-1305 GASFSSPAQEATV
+1305 GEPHATQQEATA

>member
-37 VRLVLGGQHSEDHSA
+37 VRLVLGGQHSEDDAA

-88 VFRADHQ
+88 VFRHQ
-95 TNKEPRGCRRG
+95 GED
-106 GHPTGMSDVAPTDGF
+106 S
-121 TAPPTRHP
+121 
-129 SGGDPKADLDPLLL
+129 LLL
-143 QLRGQ
+143 ALRSQ

-200 NDQREL
+200 NDQQEL

-221 LDADAL
+221 LDAEAL
-227 GSITRYWKSPDKLH
+227 GSITGYWKSPDQLH
-241 EDVRKLLH
+241 GQVRKLLA
-249 ESEALGSQ
+249 ESEALGSP
-257 RPAPA
+257 RPAPEQ
-262 DTLNAAEAE
+262 TLSAAQAE
-271 RSATLGTLKAPW
+271 RSARLTELKAPW
-283 PAWLDE
+283 PAWLDD

-303 KGQSFNAKSRASWL
+303 KGQSFNAKSRANWL

-323 CESDLERPA
+323 CDSDATRPA
-332 LTPAAWKRL
+332 LTDAAWKRL
-341 TPDGMTEIW
+341 TPDGMAEIW
-350 KEGAPPCPAA
+350 KEGAPPCPDA
-360 WEALADMPA
+360 WEALAELPA

-386 QWCKVRMEREQE
+386 QWCKVRLEREQE

-412 DRALQGPNKDA
+412 DRALQGPNKEA

-442 TDPIQYRIFNAVYDV
+442 TDPIQYRIFNAVYEV

-488 QARQDTAG
+488 KAREDTAG

-502 TNFRSSRAMVEA
+502 TNYRSSRAMVEA
-514 VNHCFHYAD
+514 VNHCFRYAD
-523 QHPAGAFLFREEG
+523 EHPAGAFLFREEG
-536 GENPLPFLSVA
+536 GDNPLPFLPVD
-547 AKGRDEQLV
+547 AKGRSEQLI

-567 WPLTS
+567 WPLAAN
-572 EEPLSKTAYQTE
+572 EPLSKTAYQTE
-584 MAERCASYMV
+584 MAERCASYIA
-594 ELLAAAQSGNKEG
+594 ELLSAGQQGE
-607 KSGFQKGDDLSP
+607 SGFQTDDALTP

-637 IRLALASRGVK
+637 IRQALASRGVK

-661 PMAKQ
+661 PMAAQ

-697 GLNLADLDH
+697 GLSLAELVH
-706 LQQNELAWEARVEQF
+706 LQQNELAWEERVEQF

-750 LGEFEEGERLL
+750 LAEFEEGERLL

-778 DGEHALIRFLYE
+778 DGEHALIRFLFD
-790 AITDPES
+790 AIADPES

-833 IANHRPVSDKDIPLR
+833 IANHRPVKAEDVPLR
-848 WHDAQGNLQLS
+848 WHDGEGNLQLS
-859 LSADEET
+859 LEADDAI

-890 HATWLGLASLQ
+890 HATWLGLAPLK
-901 GLENSALGYLISGGK
+901 GLENSALGYLLKGGN
-916 TIAPAEL
+916 ALSPEVLNNALDEL
-923 TTALEA
+923 VE
-929 LAQGSEIVVS
+929 GSEIQIHQ
-939 EPPAPTAQRLALSAQ
+939 PPAPTAERVATVEQSSALG
-954 SAEQNAALDHARTPT
+954 HARTPT

-988 TLTAPTATPLE
+988 TLTAPVLPPLE
-999 PTTAQEATTFE
+999 PTTAQEATAFE

-1015 QDISLMPDDMES
+1015 RD
-1027 LRAKA
+1027 
-1032 SLGNLSRESGV
+1032 LSQPEA
-1043 YEGLNEHFERTIN
+1043 Y
-1056 NEWASADTFHLHKFP
+1056 HLHKFP

-1087 GRQGFAAAANDQ
+1087 GKQGFNTAANDM
-1099 DSLNDMLWR
+1099 DALNDMLWR

-1115 QAWQEPLASWLSAL
+1115 QAWQEPLAGWLSAL

-1136 AAPNQQSVALTDL
+1136 AAPTPQSVALNEL
-1149 SSYQVELEFWLAA
+1149 ESYQVELEFWFAA

-1219 LGPNDSNYEPEALR
+1219 LGPNDSAYEPEALR
-1233 QALLAKRY
+1233 HALLAKRY

-1275 FLRGSRSPGRGVF
+1275 FLRGSRSPGRGVVG
-1288 SEPAPVEL
+1288 EPAPVEL

-1305 GASFSSPAQEATV
+1305 GEPHATQQEATA

>member
-1 MSQPAPLN
+1 MSQPTPLN

-37 VRLVLGGQHSEDHSA
+37 VRLVLGGQHSEDNTA
-52 FVRPLTPPEILV
+52 FVHPLTPPEILV

-88 VFRADHQ
+88 VFRHQ
-95 TNKEPRGCRRG
+95 GEG
-106 GHPTGMSDVAPTDGF
+106 S
-121 TAPPTRHP
+121 
-129 SGGDPKADLDPLLL
+129 LLL
-143 QLRGQ
+143 ALRSQ

-200 NDQREL
+200 NDQQEL

-221 LDADAL
+221 LDAEAL
-227 GSITRYWKSPDKLH
+227 GSITGYWQSPDQLH
-241 EDVRKLLH
+241 GQVRKLLA
-249 ESEALGSQ
+249 EREALGSP
-257 RPAPA
+257 RPAPEQ
-262 DTLNAAEAE
+262 TLSAAQAE
-271 RSATLGTLKAPW
+271 RSARLTELKAPW

-296 AAKRKAF
+296 VAKRKAF
-303 KGQSFNAKSRASWL
+303 TGQSFNAKSRANWL

-323 CESDLERPA
+323 CDSDATRPA
-332 LTPAAWKRL
+332 LTDAAWRRL
-341 TPDGMTEIW
+341 TPDGMAEIW

-360 WEALADMPA
+360 WEALAELPA

-386 QWCKVRMEREQE
+386 QWCKVRLEREQE

-412 DRALQGPNKDA
+412 DRALQGPNKEA

-442 TDPIQYRIFNAVYDV
+442 TDPIQYRIFNAVYEV
-457 ANPRRDAAML
+457 AKPRRDAAML

-488 QARQDTAG
+488 KAREDTTG

-502 TNFRSSRAMVEA
+502 TNYRSGRAMVEA
-514 VNHCFHYAD
+514 VNHCFRYAD
-523 QHPAGAFLFREEG
+523 EHPAGAFLFREEG
-536 GENPLPFLSVA
+536 GDNPLPFLPVD
-547 AKGRDEQLV
+547 AKGRNEQLV

-567 WPLTS
+567 WPLAAD
-572 EEPLSKTAYQTE
+572 EPLSKTAYQTE
-584 MAERCASYMV
+584 MAERCASFMA
-594 ELLAAAQSGNKEG
+594 ELLSAGQKGE
-607 KSGFQKGDDLSP
+607 SGFQTDDALTP

-637 IRLALASRGVK
+637 IRLALAGRGVK

-661 PMAKQ
+661 PMAAQ

-697 GLNLADLDH
+697 GLSLAELDH
-706 LQQNELAWEARVEQF
+706 LQQNELAWEERVEQF

-750 LGEFEEGERLL
+750 LAEFEEGERLL

-778 DGEHALIRFLYE
+778 DGEHALIRFLFD
-790 AITDPES
+790 AIADPES

-833 IANHRPVSDKDIPLR
+833 IANHRPVKAEDVPLR
-848 WHDAQGNLQLS
+848 WHDSEGNLQLS
-859 LSADEET
+859 LEADDAI

-890 HATWLGLASLQ
+890 HATWLGLAPLK
-901 GLENSALGYLISGGK
+901 GLENSALGYLLKGGN
-916 TIAPAEL
+916 
-923 TTALEA
+923 ALSPEA
-929 LAQGSEIVVS
+929 LNKALDELVEGSEIQIHQ
-939 EPPAPTAQRLALSAQ
+939 PPAPTAERVATVEQSSALG
-954 SAEQNAALDHARTPT
+954 HARTPT

-988 TLTAPTATPLE
+988 TLTAPVLPPLE
-999 PTTAQEATTFE
+999 PTTAQEATAFE

-1015 QDISLMPDDMES
+1015 QE
-1027 LRAKA
+1027 
-1032 SLGNLSRESGV
+1032 LSQ
-1043 YEGLNEHFERTIN
+1043 ERSQL
-1056 NEWASADTFHLHKFP
+1056 EAFHLHKFP

-1087 GRQGFAAAANDQ
+1087 GKQGFDTAANDM
-1099 DSLNDMLWR
+1099 DALNDMLWR

-1115 QAWQEPLASWLSAL
+1115 QAWQEPLAGWLSAL

-1136 AAPNQQSVALTDL
+1136 AAPTPQSVALN
-1149 SSYQVELEFWLAA
+1149 ELESY
-1162 KRVNTQAI
+1162 K
-1170 DALVSKHLLPGVERP
+1170 
-1185 ALDADTLNGMLKG
+1185 
-1198 FIDLAFEH
+1198 
-1206 QGRFYV
+1206 
-1212 LDWKSNY
+1212 
-1219 LGPNDSNYEPEALR
+1219 
-1233 QALLAKRY
+1233 
-1241 DLQAALYL
+1241 
-1249 LAMHRLLKARLPD
+1249 
-1262 YDPHQH
+1262 
-1268 LGGSMTV
+1268 
-1275 FLRGSRSPGRGVF
+1275 
-1288 SEPAPVEL
+1288 
-1296 IEALDSLFA
+1296 
-1305 GASFSSPAQEATV
+1305 

>member
-9 PLTLPLHGS
+9 PLSLPLHGS

-37 VRLVLGGQHSEDHSA
+37 VRLVLGGHSFDDDTA

-78 IRHRL
+78 IRNRL
-83 VEAAA
+83 VEAAE
-88 VFRADHQ
+88 VFRA
-95 TNKEPRGCRRG
+95 EGVEGGAPGASRSG
-106 GHPTGMSDVAPTDGF
+106 GHSTGMLNVAPTDGF
-121 TAPPTRHP
+121 TAPPRRLAAGEAP
-129 SGGDPKADLDPLLL
+129 VALDPLLL
-143 QLRGQ
+143 ELRDQ
-148 YPEATW
+148 YDPATW
-154 PACARRLEL
+154 PACSRRLAL

-206 EQEVVRDYWRTFYYP
+206 EQEVVRDYWRSFYYP
-221 LDADAL
+221 LDSDAL
-227 GSITRYWKSPDKLH
+227 GIVTRYWKSPDDLH
-241 EDVRKLLH
+241 APLQRLLP
-249 ESEALGSQ
+249 ESEALGSEK
-257 RPAPA
+257 PEPSE
-262 DTLNAAEAE
+262 TLATTQAE
-271 RSATLGTLKAPW
+271 RTAQLNELKAPW
-283 PAWLDE
+283 SAWLDE

-296 AAKRKAF
+296 AATRKAF
-303 KGQSFNAKSRASWL
+303 KGQSFNAKSRANWL

-323 CESDLERPA
+323 CETDADHPA
-332 LTPAAWKRL
+332 LTDAAWKRM
-341 TPDGMTEIW
+341 TPDGMADIW
-350 KEGAPPCPAA
+350 KDGAPPCPQA
-360 WEALADMPA
+360 WEALAQLPA
-369 ALNALPEPRND
+369 ALYALPEPRND

-386 QWCKVRMEREQE
+386 QWCRARLEREQE

-412 DRALQGPNKDA
+412 DRALQGPNKEA
-423 LAAQILRQFP
+423 LAVQIQRQFP

-457 ANPRRDAAML
+457 ATPRRDSAIL

-488 QARQDTAG
+488 QARQDTDG

-502 TNFRSSRAMVEA
+502 TNFRSSRAMVA
-514 VNHCFHYAD
+514 AINHCFSFAD
-523 QHPAGAFLFREEG
+523 QHNAGAFLFRADSDN
-536 GENPLPFLSVA
+536 NPLPFNPVK
-547 AKGRDEQLV
+547 AKGTSDTLV
-556 HQGQPLPAMTL
+556 LKGKPLPAMTL
-567 WPLTS
+567 WPLES
-572 EEPLSKTAYQTE
+572 DEPLSKTAYQSE
-584 MAERCASYMV
+584 MAERCASHMAA
-594 ELLAAAQSGNKEG
+594 LLEAGRKQQAGFAKAADNGEQT
-607 KSGFQKGDDLSP
+607 LTP
-619 LKPSDMAVL
+619 LAPSDMAVL

-637 IRLALASRGVK
+637 IRLALASRGIK

-661 PMAKQ
+661 PIAPQ
-666 VERWLRACAEPLA
+666 LAIWLRACAEPQA
-679 SSRQAEA
+679 NSRQAEA
-686 HLRAALATPVL
+686 KLRAALATSVI
-697 GLNLADLDH
+697 GLSLEELDH
-706 LQQNELAWEARVEQF
+706 LNQSELAWEARVEQF
-721 SHYHRLWQRQGVL
+721 SDYHRLWQRQGVL
-734 PLVRRMMV
+734 PLVRRLMV
-742 DFDIPARL
+742 DFDIAARL
-750 LGEFEEGERLL
+750 LGEFAEGERLL

-766 LGELLQQASAEL
+766 LGEMLQHASQEL
-778 DGEHALIRFLYE
+778 DGEHALIRFLAE
-790 AITDPES
+790 AIADPDS

-833 IANHRPVSDKDIPLR
+833 IANHRPVSDTDLPLR
-848 WHDAQGNLQLS
+848 WHDSEGTLQLS
-859 LSADEET
+859 LSADEAT

-890 HATWLGLASLQ
+890 HATWLGLAPLKGS
-901 GLENSALGYLISGGK
+901 ENSAIGHLINGGK
-916 TIAPAEL
+916 AIAPSAFTQALGEL
-923 TTALEA
+923 VE
-929 LAQGSEIVVS
+929 GSNIELS
-939 EPPAPTAQRLALSAQ
+939 DAPAPTALRFTPAPEQQALG
-954 SAEQNAALDHARTPT
+954 HARTPL
-969 RPAKEH
+969 RPAREQ
-975 WWIASYSALRLSG
+975 WWIASYSALRTSG
-988 TLTAPTATPLE
+988 AVSGSSTTPLTTPAPE
-999 PTTAQEATTFE
+999 PTTPQEATTLE

-1015 QDISLMPDDMES
+1015 HDN
-1027 LRAKA
+1027 A
-1032 SLGNLSRESGV
+1032 
-1043 YEGLNEHFERTIN
+1043 IN
-1056 NEWASADTFHLHKFP
+1056 TEAFHLHRFP

-1087 GRQGFAAAANDQ
+1087 GQLGFNTALKDPAARE
-1099 DSLNDMLWR
+1099 DMLRR

-1115 QAWQEPLASWLSAL
+1115 QAWHDTLAGWFEEL
-1129 LTTPLPL
+1129 LATPLPISMQQ
-1136 AAPNQQSVALTDL
+1136 PNEGGQVALCEL
-1149 SSYQVELEFWLAA
+1149 ESYQVELEFWFAA
-1162 KRVNTQAI
+1162 HHVETRKL
-1170 DALVSKHLLPGVERP
+1170 DELVSNHLLPGVSRP

-1206 QGRFYV
+1206 EGRFYV

-1219 LGPNDSNYEPEALR
+1219 LGSDDSAYTAKALR
-1233 QALLAKRY
+1233 NAMLEKRY

-1249 LAMHRLLKARLPD
+1249 LALHRLLKARLPD

-1275 FLRGSRSPGRGVF
+1275 FLRGSRTTARGVHAV
-1288 SEPAPVEL
+1288 PAPVAL
-1296 IEALDSLFA
+1296 IEALDALFA
-1305 GASFSSPAQEATV
+1305 GTAADAVSETGLEAVV

>member
-88 VFRADHQ
+88 VFRKAQDA
-95 TNKEPRGCRRG
+95 KEA
-106 GHPTGMSDVAPTDGF
+106 GHGEGLFPGMEKVAPRDGF
-121 TAPPTRHP
+121 TAPSEWPASEP
-129 SGGDPKADLDPLLL
+129 SDDPLLL
-143 QLRGQ
+143 QLREQ
-148 YPEATW
+148 YAEATW

-227 GSITRYWKSPDKLH
+227 GSITCYWKSPDKLH

-249 ESEALGSQ
+249 ESDALGSQ

-262 DTLNAAEAE
+262 DTLSAAEAE

-289 LVPALED
+289 LVPALEE

-303 KGQSFNAKSRASWL
+303 KGQSFNANSRANWL

-341 TPDGMTEIW
+341 TPDGMAEIW
-350 KEGAPPCPAA
+350 KDGVPPCPAA

-523 QHPAGAFLFREEG
+523 QHPAGAFLFRQSG
-536 GENPLPFLSVA
+536 GENPLPFLSVD

-594 ELLAAAQSGNKEG
+594 ELLAAAQSGNKQG
-607 KSGFQKGDDLSP
+607 QSGFQKGDELSP

-661 PMAKQ
+661 PMAQQ

-697 GLNLADLDH
+697 GLSLADLDH

-790 AITDPES
+790 AIADPES

-890 HATWLGLASLQ
+890 HATWLGLAPLQ

-916 TIAPAEL
+916 TLAPAEL
-923 TTALEA
+923 TSALEA
-929 LAQGSEIVVS
+929 LAHGSGIVVT
-939 EPPAPTAQRLALSAQ
+939 EPPAPTAQRLALSEQ
-954 SAEQNAALDHARTPT
+954 SATLGHARTPT

-1015 QDISLMPDDMES
+1015 QE
-1027 LRAKA
+1027 
-1032 SLGNLSRESGV
+1032 LSQELFQELSQP
-1043 YEGLNEHFERTIN
+1043 
-1056 NEWASADTFHLHKFP
+1056 DTFHLHKFP

-1082 LLEWA
+1082 LLEWT
-1087 GRQGFAAAANDQ
+1087 GRQGFAAAANDH

-1115 QAWQEPLASWLSAL
+1115 QTWQEPLAGWLSAL

-1136 AAPNQQSVALTDL
+1136 AAPNQQSVALTEL
-1149 SSYQVELEFWLAA
+1149 TSYQVELEFWLAA
-1162 KRVNTQAI
+1162 QRVNTQAI
-1170 DALVSKHLLPGVERP
+1170 DALVSKHLLPGLERP
-1185 ALDADTLNGMLKG
+1185 ALDTDTLNGMLKG

-1219 LGPNDSNYEPEALR
+1219 LGPNDSDYEPEVLR
-1233 QALLAKRY
+1233 HALLAKRY

>member
-88 VFRADHQ
+88 VFRKAQDA
-95 TNKEPRGCRRG
+95 KEA
-106 GHPTGMSDVAPTDGF
+106 GHGEGLFPWMEKVAPRDGF
-121 TAPPTRHP
+121 TAPSEWPASEP
-129 SGGDPKADLDPLLL
+129 SDDPLLL
-143 QLRGQ
+143 QLREQ
-148 YPEATW
+148 YAEATW

-249 ESEALGSQ
+249 ESDALGSQ

-262 DTLNAAEAE
+262 DTLSAAEAE
-271 RSATLGTLKAPW
+271 RSATLSTLKAPW

-289 LVPALED
+289 LVPALEE

-323 CESDLERPA
+323 CESDLERPT

-341 TPDGMTEIW
+341 TPDGMAEIW
-350 KEGAPPCPAA
+350 KDGAPPCPAA
-360 WEALADMPA
+360 WEALADMPT

-386 QWCKVRMEREQE
+386 QWCKLRMEREQE

-523 QHPAGAFLFREEG
+523 QHPAGAFLFRQAG
-536 GENPLPFLSVA
+536 GENPLPFLSVD

-556 HQGQPLPAMTL
+556 HQGKPLPAMTL

-594 ELLAAAQSGNKEG
+594 ELLAAAQSGNKQG
-607 KSGFQKGDDLSP
+607 QSGFQQGDELSP

-661 PMAKQ
+661 PMAQQ

-697 GLNLADLDH
+697 GLSLADLDH

-790 AITDPES
+790 AIADPES

-848 WHDAQGNLQLS
+848 WHDAHGNLQLS

-890 HATWLGLASLQ
+890 HATWLGLAPLQ

-916 TIAPAEL
+916 TLAPAEL
-923 TTALEA
+923 TSALEA
-929 LAQGSEIVVS
+929 LAHGSEIVVS
-939 EPPAPTAQRLALSAQ
+939 EPPAPTAQRLALSEQ
-954 SAEQNAALDHARTPT
+954 SATLGHARTPT

-988 TLTAPTATPLE
+988 TLIAPTATPLE

-1015 QDISLMPDDMES
+1015 QE
-1027 LRAKA
+1027 
-1032 SLGNLSRESGV
+1032 LSQELFQELSQ
-1043 YEGLNEHFERTIN
+1043 EL
-1056 NEWASADTFHLHKFP
+1056 SQPDTFHLHKFP

-1115 QAWQEPLASWLSAL
+1115 QAWQEPLAGWFSAL

-1136 AAPNQQSVALTDL
+1136 AAPNQQSVALTEL
-1149 SSYQVELEFWLAA
+1149 TSYQVELEFWLAA
-1162 KRVNTQAI
+1162 QRVNTQAI
-1170 DALVSKHLLPGVERP
+1170 DALVSKHLLPGIERP
-1185 ALDADTLNGMLKG
+1185 ALDTDTLNGMLKG

-1219 LGPNDSNYEPEALR
+1219 LGPNDNDYEPEALR
-1233 QALLAKRY
+1233 HALLAKRY

>member
-37 VRLVLGGQHSEDHSA
+37 VRLVLGGQHGDDDTA

-83 VEAAA
+83 VEAAG
-88 VFRADHQ
+88 VFRAEG
-95 TNKEPRGCRRG
+95 TSEGAPGASRSG
-106 GHPTGMSDVAPTDGF
+106 GHSTGMLNVAPKDGF
-121 TAPPTRHP
+121 TAPPRRLAAGEAP
-129 SGGDPKADLDPLLL
+129 VVALDPLLL
-143 QLRGQ
+143 TLRDQ
-148 YPEATW
+148 YDPATW

-200 NDQREL
+200 NDQQEL

-221 LDADAL
+221 LDAEAL
-227 GSITRYWKSPDKLH
+227 GSITGYWKSPDQLH
-241 EDVRKLLH
+241 QDVRKLLH
-249 ESEALGSQ
+249 ESDALGAP
-257 RPAPA
+257 RPEPKQ
-262 DTLNAAEAE
+262 TLSAAQAE
-271 RSATLGTLKAPW
+271 RHARLTELKAPW
-283 PAWLDE
+283 PAWLDD

-296 AAKRKAF
+296 AAQRKAF
-303 KGQSFNAKSRASWL
+303 KGQSFNAKSRANWL
-317 GALREW
+317 SALREW
-323 CESDLERPA
+323 CDSDATRPA

-341 TPDGMTEIW
+341 TPEGMAEIW
-350 KEGAPPCPAA
+350 KEGAPPCPAV
-360 WEALADMPA
+360 WEALAELPD

-386 QWCKVRMEREQE
+386 QWCKVRLEREQE

-412 DRALQGPNKDA
+412 DRALQGPNKEA

-442 TDPIQYRIFNAVYDV
+442 TDPIQYRIFNAVYEV
-457 ANPRRDAAML
+457 AKPRRDAAML

-488 QARQDTAG
+488 KAREDTSG

-502 TNFRSSRAMVEA
+502 TNYRSSRAMVEA
-514 VNHCFHYAD
+514 VNHCFRYAD
-523 QHPAGAFLFREEG
+523 EHPAGAFLFREEG
-536 GENPLPFLSVA
+536 GNNPLPFLPVE
-547 AKGRDEQLV
+547 AKGRSEQLT

-567 WPLTS
+567 WPL
-572 EEPLSKTAYQTE
+572 EADEPLSKTAYQTE
-584 MAERCASYMV
+584 MAERCASYMA
-594 ELLAAAQSGNKEG
+594 ELLSAGQHG
-607 KSGFQKGDDLSP
+607 KSGFQTDDTLIP

-637 IRLALASRGVK
+637 IRQALASRGVK

-661 PMAKQ
+661 PMAAQ

-697 GLNLADLDH
+697 GLSLAELDH

-742 DFDIPARL
+742 DFNIPARL
-750 LGEFEEGERLL
+750 LAEFEEGERLL

-778 DGEHALIRFLYE
+778 DGEHALIRFLFD
-790 AITDPES
+790 AIADPES

-833 IANHRPVSDKDIPLR
+833 IANHRPMKADDVPLR
-848 WHDAQGNLQLS
+848 WHDGEGNLQLS
-859 LSADEET
+859 LEADDAI

-890 HATWLGLASLQ
+890 HATWLGLAPLK
-901 GLENSALGYLISGGK
+901 GLENSALGYLLKGGN
-916 TIAPAEL
+916 
-923 TTALEA
+923 ALSPEA
-929 LAQGSEIVVS
+929 LNNALDKLVEGSEIQIHQ
-939 EPPAPTAQRLALSAQ
+939 PPAPTAERVATV
-954 SAEQNAALDHARTPT
+954 EQNSALGHARTPT

-988 TLTAPTATPLE
+988 TLTAPELPPLE
-999 PTTAQEATTFE
+999 PTTAQEATAFE

-1015 QDISLMPDDMES
+1015 RE
-1027 LRAKA
+1027 
-1032 SLGNLSRESGV
+1032 LSQ
-1043 YEGLNEHFERTIN
+1043 ERSQL
-1056 NEWASADTFHLHKFP
+1056 EAFHLHKFP

-1087 GRQGFAAAANDQ
+1087 GKQGFDTAANDR
-1099 DSLNDMLWR
+1099 DALNDMLWR

-1115 QAWQEPLASWLSAL
+1115 QAWQEPLAGWLSAL

-1136 AAPNQQSVALTDL
+1136 AAPTPQSVALDEL
-1149 SSYQVELEFWLAA
+1149 ESYQVELEFWFAA

-1219 LGPNDSNYEPEALR
+1219 LGPNDSAYEPEALR
-1233 QALLAKRY
+1233 HALLAKRY

-1275 FLRGSRSPGRGVF
+1275 FLRGSRSPGRGVVG
-1288 SEPAPVEL
+1288 EPAPVEL

-1305 GASFSSPAQEATV
+1305 GEPHATQQEATA

>member
-37 VRLVLGGQHSEDHSA
+37 VRLVLGGQHSEDDTA

-88 VFRADHQ
+88 AFRHQ
-95 TNKEPRGCRRG
+95 GED
-106 GHPTGMSDVAPTDGF
+106 S
-121 TAPPTRHP
+121 
-129 SGGDPKADLDPLLL
+129 LLL
-143 QLRGQ
+143 ALRSQ

-200 NDQREL
+200 NDQQEL

-221 LDADAL
+221 LDAEAL
-227 GSITRYWKSPDKLH
+227 GSITGYWKSPDQLH
-241 EDVRKLLH
+241 GQVRKLLA
-249 ESEALGSQ
+249 ESEALGSP
-257 RPAPA
+257 RPAPEQ
-262 DTLNAAEAE
+262 TLSAAQAE
-271 RSATLGTLKAPW
+271 RSARLTELKAPW
-283 PAWLDE
+283 PAWLDD

-303 KGQSFNAKSRASWL
+303 KGQSFNAKSRANWL

-323 CESDLERPA
+323 CDSDATRPA
-332 LTPAAWKRL
+332 LTDAAWKRL
-341 TPDGMTEIW
+341 TPDGMAEIW

-360 WEALADMPA
+360 WEALAELPA

-386 QWCKVRMEREQE
+386 QWCKVRLEREQE

-412 DRALQGPNKDA
+412 DRALQGPNKEA

-442 TDPIQYRIFNAVYDV
+442 TDPIQYRIFNAVYEV
-457 ANPRRDAAML
+457 AKPRRDATML

-488 QARQDTAG
+488 KAREDTAG

-502 TNFRSSRAMVEA
+502 TNYRSSRAMVEA
-514 VNHCFHYAD
+514 VNHCFRYAD
-523 QHPAGAFLFREEG
+523 EHPAGAFLFREEG
-536 GENPLPFLSVA
+536 GDNPLPFLPVE
-547 AKGRDEQLV
+547 AKGRSEQLI

-567 WPLTS
+567 WPL
-572 EEPLSKTAYQTE
+572 EADEPLSKTAYQTE
-584 MAERCASYMV
+584 MAERCASYMA
-594 ELLAAAQSGNKEG
+594 ELLSAGQKGE
-607 KSGFQKGDDLSP
+607 SGFQTDDTLTP

-637 IRLALASRGVK
+637 IRQALASRGVK

-661 PMAKQ
+661 PMAAQ

-697 GLNLADLDH
+697 GLSLAELDH
-706 LQQNELAWEARVEQF
+706 LQQNELAWEERVEQF

-750 LGEFEEGERLL
+750 LAEFEEGERLL

-778 DGEHALIRFLYE
+778 DGEHALIRFLFD
-790 AITDPES
+790 AIADPES

-823 LEYPLVFLPF
+823 LEFPLVFLPF
-833 IANHRPVSDKDIPLR
+833 IANHRPVKAEDVPLR
-848 WHDAQGNLQLS
+848 WHDGEGNLQLS
-859 LSADEET
+859 LEADDT
-866 LATADRERLGE
+866 ILATADRERLGE

-890 HATWLGLASLQ
+890 HATWLGLAPLK
-901 GLENSALGYLISGGK
+901 GLENSALGYLLKGGN
-916 TIAPAEL
+916 
-923 TTALEA
+923 ALSPEA
-929 LAQGSEIVVS
+929 LNKALDELVEGSEIQIHQ
-939 EPPAPTAQRLALSAQ
+939 PPAPTAERVATVEQSSALG
-954 SAEQNAALDHARTPT
+954 HARTPT

-988 TLTAPTATPLE
+988 TLTAPVLPPLE
-999 PTTAQEATTFE
+999 PTTAQEATAFE

-1015 QDISLMPDDMES
+1015 RD
-1027 LRAKA
+1027 
-1032 SLGNLSRESGV
+1032 LSQPEA
-1043 YEGLNEHFERTIN
+1043 Y
-1056 NEWASADTFHLHKFP
+1056 HLHKFP

-1087 GRQGFAAAANDQ
+1087 GKQGFNTAANDM
-1099 DSLNDMLWR
+1099 DALNDMLWR

-1115 QAWQEPLASWLSAL
+1115 QAWQEPLAGWLSAL

-1136 AAPNQQSVALTDL
+1136 AAPTPQSVALNEL
-1149 SSYQVELEFWLAA
+1149 ESYQVELEFWFAA

-1198 FIDLAFEH
+1198 FVDLAFEH

-1219 LGPNDSNYEPEALR
+1219 LGPNDSAYEPEALR
-1233 QALLAKRY
+1233 HALLAKRY

-1275 FLRGSRSPGRGVF
+1275 FLRGSRSPGRGVVG
-1288 SEPAPVEL
+1288 EPAPVEL

-1305 GASFSSPAQEATV
+1305 GEPHATQQEATA

>member
-37 VRLVLGGQHSEDHSA
+37 VRLVLGGQHSEDDSA

-88 VFRADHQ
+88 VFRATDDA
-95 TNKEPRGCRRG
+95 G
-106 GHPTGMSDVAPTDGF
+106 SD
-121 TAPPTRHP
+121 
-129 SGGDPKADLDPLLL
+129 SLLL
-143 QLRGQ
+143 QLREQ
-148 YPEATW
+148 YAEATW

-249 ESEALGSQ
+249 ESDALGSQ

-262 DTLNAAEAE
+262 DTLSAADAE
-271 RSATLGTLKAPW
+271 RSARLEELKAPW
-283 PAWLDE
+283 RAWVHELRQLFDDGQTAKHFAPGKMRKDHRGKWLDKIQQW
-289 LVPALED
+289 A
-296 AAKRKAF
+296 
-303 KGQSFNAKSRASWL
+303 
-317 GALREW
+317 
-323 CESDLERPA
+323 ESDLVSPDMDKKA
-332 LTPAAWKRL
+332 TAWKRL
-341 TPDGMTEIW
+341 TPAGIAEIW
-350 KEGAPPCPAA
+350 NGEPPNHPAFEA
-360 WEALADMPA
+360 FEALPA
-369 ALNALPEPRND
+369 ALNALPEPRKD

-523 QHPAGAFLFREEG
+523 QHPAGAFLFRDEG

-594 ELLAAAQSGNKEG
+594 ELLAAGQGGNKESQ
-607 KSGFQKGDDLSP
+607 SGFQQGDDLTP

-697 GLNLADLDH
+697 GLSLADLDH

-790 AITDPES
+790 AIADPES

-859 LSADEET
+859 LNADEET

-890 HATWLGLASLQ
+890 HATWLGLAPLQ

-916 TIAPAEL
+916 MIAPAEL
-923 TTALEA
+923 TSALEA
-929 LAQGSEIVVS
+929 LAQGSEIAVS

-954 SAEQNAALDHARTPT
+954 SATLGHARTPA

-1115 QAWQEPLASWLSAL
+1115 QAWQEPLAGWLAAL

-1136 AAPNQQSVALTDL
+1136 AAPNQQSVALTEL

-1162 KRVNTQAI
+1162 QRVNTQAI
-1170 DALVSKHLLPGVERP
+1170 DALISKHLLPGVERP

-1219 LGPNDSNYEPEALR
+1219 LGPNDSDYEPDALR
-1233 QALLAKRY
+1233 HALLAKRY

-1249 LAMHRLLKARLPD
+1249 LAMHRLLKARLPN

>member
-9 PLTLPLHGS
+9 PLRLPLHGS

-37 VRLVLGGQHSEDHSA
+37 VRLVLGGQHSDDDTA

-78 IRHRL
+78 IRNRL
-83 VEAAA
+83 VEASG
-88 VFRADHQ
+88 VFRKAPVA
-95 TNKEPRGCRRG
+95 KEA
-106 GHPTGMSDVAPTDGF
+106 GHGEGLFPGMEKVAPKDGF
-121 TAPPTRHP
+121 TAPSEWPASEP
-129 SGGDPKADLDPLLL
+129 SADDPLLL
-143 QLRGQ
+143 QLRDQ
-148 YPEATW
+148 YDPATW

-189 DSGSLFSLNLE
+189 DSGSLFSLDLE
-200 NDQREL
+200 NDQHEL

-221 LDADAL
+221 LDAEAL
-227 GSITRYWKSPDKLH
+227 GNITRYWQSPDALH
-241 EDVRKLLH
+241 AQVARLLP
-249 ESEALGSQ
+249 ESEALGSE
-257 RPAPA
+257 RPEPA
-262 DTLNAAEAE
+262 DTLSAAEAE
-271 RSATLGTLKAPW
+271 RRATLSELKAPW

-289 LVPALED
+289 LGPALED

-303 KGQSFNAKSRASWL
+303 KGQSFNARSRTNWL

-323 CESDLERPA
+323 SESDADRPA
-332 LTPAAWKRL
+332 LTDAAWKRM
-341 TPDGMTEIW
+341 TPDGMAEIW
-350 KEGAPPCPAA
+350 KDGAPPCPEV
-360 WEALADMPA
+360 WQALAELPA
-369 ALNALPEPRND
+369 ALDALPEPRND

-386 QWCKVRMEREQE
+386 QWCKVRLEREQE

-412 DRALQGPNKDA
+412 DRALQGPNREA
-423 LAAQILRQFP
+423 LTAQILRQFP

-442 TDPIQYRIFNAVYDV
+442 TDPIQYRIFNAVFEV
-457 ANPRRDAAML
+457 ARPRRDAAIL

-514 VNHCFHYAD
+514 VNHCFRYAD
-523 QHPAGAFLFREEG
+523 QHPAGAFLFREG
-536 GENPLPFLSVA
+536 NDNPLPFNPVG

-567 WPLTS
+567 WPLES
-572 EEPLSKTAYQTE
+572 DEPLSKTAYQTE
-584 MAERCASYMV
+584 MAERCASYMT
-594 ELLAAAQSGNKEG
+594 ELLEAGQQAE
-607 KSGFQKGDDLSP
+607 SGFQDGDALTP

-661 PMAKQ
+661 PMAPQ

-697 GLNLADLDH
+697 GLTLADLDH
-706 LQQNELAWEARVEQF
+706 LQQSELAWEERVEQF

-750 LGEFEEGERLL
+750 LEAFEDGERLL

-766 LGELLQQASAEL
+766 LGELLQQASQEL
-778 DGEHALIRFLYE
+778 DGEHALIRFLYD
-790 AITDPES
+790 AIADPDS

-833 IANHRPVSDKDIPLR
+833 IANHRPVKAGDVPLR
-848 WHDAQGNLQLS
+848 WHDGEGHLQLS
-859 LSADEET
+859 LDADEAT

-890 HATWLGLASLQ
+890 HATWLGLAPLK
-901 GLENSALGYLISGGK
+901 GMEDSAIGHLINGGEAMSPDTLSAK
-916 TIAPAEL
+916 L
-923 TTALEA
+923 TD
-929 LAQGSEIVVS
+929 LAADSDIHVD
-939 EPPAPTAQRLALSAQ
+939 EPPAPTAQRLTPPKDT
-954 SAEQNAALDHARTPT
+954 AALGHARTPL

-988 TLTAPTATPLE
+988 TLTAPVTTPLE
-999 PTTAQEATTFE
+999 PTTAQEATAFE

-1015 QDISLMPDDMES
+1015 QDLTQPE
-1027 LRAKA
+1027 A
-1032 SLGNLSRESGV
+1032 
-1043 YEGLNEHFERTIN
+1043 
-1056 NEWASADTFHLHKFP
+1056 FHLHKFP

-1087 GRQGFAAAANDQ
+1087 GRQGFDAAASDAE
-1099 DSLNDMLWR
+1099 SLDDMLWR

-1115 QAWQEPLASWLSAL
+1115 QKWQEPLSGWLTAL

-1136 AAPNQQSVALTDL
+1136 ASQQSVALTEL
-1149 SSYQVELEFWLAA
+1149 ASYQVELEFWLAA
-1162 KRVNTQAI
+1162 KQVNTQAI
-1170 DALVSKHLLPGVERP
+1170 DALVSKHLLPGYERP
-1185 ALDADTLNGMLKG
+1185 ALDSDSLNGMLKG

-1219 LGPNDSNYEPEALR
+1219 LGPDDSAYEPDALR
-1233 QALLAKRY
+1233 HALLAKRY

-1249 LAMHRLLKARLPD
+1249 LAMHRLLKARLPN

-1275 FLRGSRSPGRGVF
+1275 FLRGSRSPGRGVYT
-1288 SEPAPVEL
+1288 EAAPVAL
-1296 IEALDSLFA
+1296 IEALDGLFT
-1305 GASFSSPAQEATV
+1305 GTAQEATA

>member
-37 VRLVLGGQHSEDHSA
+37 VRLVLGGQHSEDDTA

-88 VFRADHQ
+88 VFRHQ
-95 TNKEPRGCRRG
+95 GED
-106 GHPTGMSDVAPTDGF
+106 S
-121 TAPPTRHP
+121 
-129 SGGDPKADLDPLLL
+129 LLL
-143 QLRGQ
+143 ALRSQ

-200 NDQREL
+200 NDQQEL

-221 LDADAL
+221 LDAEAL
-227 GSITRYWKSPDKLH
+227 GSITGYWKSPDQLH
-241 EDVRKLLH
+241 GQVRKLLA
-249 ESEALGSQ
+249 ESEALGSP
-257 RPAPA
+257 RPAPEQ
-262 DTLNAAEAE
+262 TLSAAQAE
-271 RSATLGTLKAPW
+271 RSARLTELKAPW
-283 PAWLDE
+283 PAWLDD

-303 KGQSFNAKSRASWL
+303 KGQSFNAKSRANWL

-323 CESDLERPA
+323 CDSDATRPA
-332 LTPAAWKRL
+332 LTDAAWKRL
-341 TPDGMTEIW
+341 TPDGMAEIW

-360 WEALADMPA
+360 WEALAELPA

-386 QWCKVRMEREQE
+386 QWCKVRLEREQE

-412 DRALQGPNKDA
+412 DRALQGPNKEA

-442 TDPIQYRIFNAVYDV
+442 TDPIQYRIFNAVYEV
-457 ANPRRDAAML
+457 AKPRRDATML

-488 QARQDTAG
+488 KAREDTAG

-502 TNFRSSRAMVEA
+502 TNYRSSRAMVEA
-514 VNHCFHYAD
+514 VNHCFRYAD
-523 QHPAGAFLFREEG
+523 EHPAGAFLFREEG
-536 GENPLPFLSVA
+536 GDNPLPFLPVE
-547 AKGRDEQLV
+547 AKGRHERLV

-567 WPLTS
+567 WPL
-572 EEPLSKTAYQTE
+572 EADEPLSKTAYQTE
-584 MAERCASYMV
+584 MAERCASYMA
-594 ELLAAAQSGNKEG
+594 ELLSAGQKGE
-607 KSGFQKGDDLSP
+607 SGFKTDDTLTP

-637 IRLALASRGVK
+637 IRQALASRGVK

-661 PMAKQ
+661 PMAAQ

-697 GLNLADLDH
+697 GLSLAELDH
-706 LQQNELAWEARVEQF
+706 LQQNELAWEERVEQF

-750 LGEFEEGERLL
+750 LAEFEEGERLL

-778 DGEHALIRFLYE
+778 DGEHALIRFLFD
-790 AITDPES
+790 AIADPES

-833 IANHRPVSDKDIPLR
+833 IANHRPVKAEDVPLR
-848 WHDAQGNLQLS
+848 WHDGEGNLQLS
-859 LSADEET
+859 LEADDT
-866 LATADRERLGE
+866 ILATADRERLGE

-890 HATWLGLASLQ
+890 HATWLGLAPLK
-901 GLENSALGYLISGGK
+901 GLENSALGYLLKGGN
-916 TIAPAEL
+916 
-923 TTALEA
+923 ALSPEA
-929 LAQGSEIVVS
+929 LNNALDKLVEGSEIQIHQ
-939 EPPAPTAQRLALSAQ
+939 PPAPTAERVATV
-954 SAEQNAALDHARTPT
+954 EQNSALGHARTPT

-988 TLTAPTATPLE
+988 TLTAPELPPLE
-999 PTTAQEATTFE
+999 PTTAQEATAFE

-1015 QDISLMPDDMES
+1015 RE
-1027 LRAKA
+1027 
-1032 SLGNLSRESGV
+1032 LSQ
-1043 YEGLNEHFERTIN
+1043 ERSQL
-1056 NEWASADTFHLHKFP
+1056 EAFHLHKFP

-1087 GRQGFAAAANDQ
+1087 GKQGFDTAAKDRET
-1099 DSLNDMLWR
+1099 LNDMLWR

-1115 QAWQEPLASWLSAL
+1115 QAWQEPLAGWLSAL

-1136 AAPNQQSVALTDL
+1136 AAPTPQSVALNEL
-1149 SSYQVELEFWLAA
+1149 ESYQVELEFWFAA

-1219 LGPNDSNYEPEALR
+1219 LGPNDSAYEPEALR
-1233 QALLAKRY
+1233 HALLAKRY

-1275 FLRGSRSPGRGVF
+1275 FLRGSRSPGRGVVG
-1288 SEPAPVEL
+1288 EPAPVEL

-1305 GASFSSPAQEATV
+1305 GEPHAIQQEATA

>member
-1 MSQPAPLN
+1 MSQDATPTPLN

-37 VRLVLGGQHSEDHSA
+37 VRLVLGGQHSEDDTA

-78 IRHRL
+78 IRNRL

-88 VFRADHQ
+88 VFRKAPDA
-95 TNKEPRGCRRG
+95 KEA
-106 GHPTGMSDVAPTDGF
+106 GHGEGLFPGMEKVAPKDGF
-121 TAPPTRHP
+121 TAPSQWPASEP
-129 SGGDPKADLDPLLL
+129 ADDPLLV
-143 QLRGQ
+143 QLRSQ

-249 ESEALGSQ
+249 ESDALGNQ

-262 DTLNAAEAE
+262 DTLSAAEAE
-271 RSATLGTLKAPW
+271 RSATLSTLKAPW

-289 LVPALED
+289 LVPALEE

-341 TPDGMTEIW
+341 TPDGMAEIW
-350 KEGAPPCPAA
+350 KDGTPPCPAA
-360 WEALADMPA
+360 WDTLADMPA

-594 ELLAAAQSGNKEG
+594 ELLAAGQGGNKEG

-697 GLNLADLDH
+697 GLSLADLDH

-790 AITDPES
+790 AIADPEG

-848 WHDAQGNLQLS
+848 WHDAHGNLQLS
-859 LSADEET
+859 LNADEET

-890 HATWLGLASLQ
+890 HATWLGLAPLQ

-916 TIAPAEL
+916 TLAPAEL
-923 TTALEA
+923 TNALEA
-929 LAQGSEIVVS
+929 LAQGSEIAVS
-939 EPPAPTAQRLALSAQ
+939 EPPAPTAQRLALSEQ
-954 SAEQNAALDHARTPT
+954 SATLGHARTPK

-999 PTTAQEATTFE
+999 PTTAQEATAFE

-1015 QDISLMPDDMES
+1015 QDISQP
-1027 LRAKA
+1027 
-1032 SLGNLSRESGV
+1032 
-1043 YEGLNEHFERTIN
+1043 
-1056 NEWASADTFHLHKFP
+1056 DTFHLHKFP

-1115 QAWQEPLASWLSAL
+1115 QAWQEPLAGWLSAL

-1136 AAPNQQSVALTDL
+1136 AAPNQQSVALTEL
-1149 SSYQVELEFWLAA
+1149 TSYQVELEFWLAA
-1162 KRVNTQAI
+1162 QRVNTQAI

-1185 ALDADTLNGMLKG
+1185 ALDSDTLNGMLKG

-1219 LGPNDSNYEPEALR
+1219 LGPNDSDYEPDALR
-1233 QALLAKRY
+1233 HALLAKRY